1 MLLCMLCCLLDVD
14 NLCDSGALVVWYN
27 CEWVYVM
34 FGEFDYLL
42 RVFDPD
48 RLLVVSVGNELT

>member
-1 MLLCMLCCLLDVD
+1 MLCCLLDVD